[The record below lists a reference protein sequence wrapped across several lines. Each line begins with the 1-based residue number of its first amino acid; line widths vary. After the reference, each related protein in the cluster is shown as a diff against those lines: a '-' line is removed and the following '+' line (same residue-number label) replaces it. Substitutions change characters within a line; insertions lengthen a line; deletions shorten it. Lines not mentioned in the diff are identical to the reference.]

1 MTNFEKITTEMD
13 MDDLTNFL
21 NSIDCIEN
29 APWNKWFNTKYCN
42 SEKCP
47 TITCKYANTDRTCEC
62 AYCELNKKESG
73 EGECCFFPDKD
84 ILGGYRDVIKLW
96 LESDVVDNSTEM

>member
-13 MDDLTNFL
+13 MDDLTDFL

-29 APWNKWFNTKYCN
+29 APWNKWFNENYCN

-47 TITCKYANTDRTCEC
+47 AIEAKCLNGSTCQF
-62 AYCELNKKESG
+62 AYCELNKKKNG
-73 EGECCFFPDKD
+73 NGKCCFFPDKD

-96 LESDVVDNSTEM
+96 LESDVVDNE